1 MNPIYNPPIPTEAHQ
16 RFFERTGRAIGL
28 IALALPVFTG
38 LFAALGV
45 VPMRDSISHF
55 YYTRFMGDFFVGG
68 LFFLGIMMTFLFHTD
83 DKKIIGWSNLKPWEV
98 IAVRFIGIFA
108 ILVAV
113 FPTTDKGGD
122 TEAGTIL
129 RGFGKTV
136 EAGEAN
142 IFYSLTQ
149 GKIFDQ
155 EIGGFVHYC
164 AAFAMFALLFYF
176 LAVVFRR
183 DQRSNAKADVEPL
196 QMSRKAERNRAYT
209 VLAGFM
215 LIALLAMG
223 WDGLVARTSNDEVWN
238 ARNLTFV
245 FETMALLAFGLG
257 WLIKGRAF
265 PYYNDI

>member
-1 MNPIYNPPIPTEAHQ
+1 
-16 RFFERTGRAIGL
+16 
-28 IALALPVFTG
+28 
-38 LFAALGV
+38 
-45 VPMRDSISHF
+45 MRDSISHF

-108 ILVAV
+108 ILVSV
-113 FPTTDKGGD
+113 FPTTDKGGE

-136 EAGEAN
+136 ESGEAN

-196 QMSRKAERNRAYT
+196 QMSRKA
-209 VLAGFM
+209 
-215 LIALLAMG
+215 
-223 WDGLVARTSNDEVWN
+223 
-238 ARNLTFV
+238 
-245 FETMALLAFGLG
+245 
-257 WLIKGRAF
+257 
-265 PYYNDI
+265 